1 MDNFSDNSERP
12 RHRKLT
18 PTERSI
24 ISYVSEHEGIP
35 CSKAQIARALG
46 RNKKTIDMLVSRL
59 REEGIIV
66 SVPAWGE
73 SGRQLANAY
82 RLGRERP
89 ERRGAP
95 GAASPTPTQEEGLA

>member
-1 MDNFSDNSERP
+1 MEQTTHNPTDTP
-12 RHRKLT
+12 RRKLT

-59 REEGIIV
+59 REEGLIV

-89 ERRGAP
+89 ERRGTP
-95 GAASPTPTQEEGLA
+95 GHVPAREEGPA

>member
-89 ERRGAP
+89 ERRGTT
-95 GAASPTPTQEEGLA
+95 GDASPTPSREEGLA

>member
-18 PTERSI
+18 PTERST
-24 ISYVSEHEGIP
+24 ISYVSEHEGVP
-35 CSKAQIARALG
+35 CSKAQIARALD

-59 REEGIIV
+59 REEGLIV
-66 SVPAWGE
+66 IAPAWDEG
-73 SGRQLANAY
+73 GRQLANAY

-89 ERRGAP
+89 EGRGAP